1 MFSEIYNQEVQ
12 LFEQSDQNRL
22 RSIATY
28 FCKGVMGRRK
38 YRTVYRSLSM
48 KESQRKDRHQE
59 RIKIMSCKVPQILPY
74 HRMMEYVKSIDIGS
88 VGSVKNDFC
97 QDLDENEKV
106 NGCYRSLTQFL
117 PLLASFYLKLPQQD
131 LMWFSSQVNTFHVVL
146 GGDGA
151 PFGKDETACSFL
163 ASFLNRGKHILSST
177 ENFLTF
183 GANCGETS
191 IAVQRYVKFM
201 LHEMSEIEKKSFT
214 VNGYTIKFTFCEFP
228 NDLKMLAF
236 LAGELPVSSTY
247 FSTFANVNLGNC
259 NEINFTFGTNPA
271 CEWHP
276 WDYSKRIAVS
286 KAVEKVKHELEKKKG
301 SVIAKRGKVT
311 EFIAEK
317 KSRQEFVPLIGHFVD
332 RAHID
337 TLYSKNNAC
346 QQIFR
351 IILYESIA
359 KSDLAKTV
367 TQFDHVS
374 QFAPFSKL
382 INCLKET
389 ARLSRLANRI
399 IRWFNDTNGS
409 GKILVSL
416 CHAFSLHLLGMQILY
431 CPG

>member
-1 MFSEIYNQEVQ
+1 
-12 LFEQSDQNRL
+12 
-22 RSIATY
+22 
-28 FCKGVMGRRK
+28 
-38 YRTVYRSLSM
+38 
-48 KESQRKDRHQE
+48 
-59 RIKIMSCKVPQILPY
+59 
-74 HRMMEYVKSIDIGS
+74 
-88 VGSVKNDFC
+88 
-97 QDLDENEKV
+97 
-106 NGCYRSLTQFL
+106 
-117 PLLASFYLKLPQQD
+117 
-131 LMWFSSQVNTFHVVL
+131 
-146 GGDGA
+146 
-151 PFGKDETACSFL
+151 
-163 ASFLNRGKHILSST
+163 
-177 ENFLTF
+177 
-183 GANCGETS
+183 
-191 IAVQRYVKFM
+191 M

-301 SVIAKRGKVT
+301 SVITKRGKVIK
-311 EFIAEK
+311 FIAEK

-346 QQIFR
+346 QQVFR

-374 QFAPFSKL
+374 QFAPFKKL

-399 IRWFNDTNGS
+399 IRWFNDTKGS

-431 CPG
+431 CPGRLSDFLL